1 LSLEYDNAMQ
11 GNEREIRLFVRKNG
25 KSPFEQFARR
35 IRDRQ
40 ARARIYSRIDRLRVW
55 LFGDCRG
62 VGDGV
67 QELRIQYGPGWRVY
81 FVASGEREI
90 ILLWGGTKR
99 TQRADIARARG
110 YAKELKAD
118 ANQEL

>member
-1 LSLEYDNAMQ
+1 MQ

-25 KSPFEQFARR
+25 KSPFEQFARG

-40 ARARIYSRIDRLRVW
+40 AKARIYGRIDRLRAG
-55 LFGDCRG
+55 LFGDCRR

-67 QELRIQYGPGWRVY
+67 QELRIRYGPGWRVY

-90 ILLWGGTKR
+90 VLLWGGTKR
-99 TQRADIARARG
+99 TQPADIARARA